1 MSEADFLTLAARA
14 HPRRSA
20 LVDGERTLDYAQ
32 LNARVACLAGRLARL
47 GLRRGD
53 RVALLPDR
61 SAQAVTLVH
70 ALGRLGVQLVPLN
83 ARLTAED
90 MRWQV
95 QRAACRR
102 VLTTLA
108 DAPLPEALRLDE
120 LPPAPGDC
128 SPWLEGQL
136 DLAAEYGVLFTSGT
150 TGRPK
155 GAVLTWGNLFWSA
168 TASAFRLGV
177 LPADRWLL
185 TLPLYHIGGLSILFR
200 SALYGTAV
208 VLPRFPA
215 DRFETETLW
224 LRLHAD
230 RVTLVSLVP
239 TMLYRLLQAH
249 PAAADWPAS
258 LRLIL
263 LGGAAAPPE
272 TLQAGL
278 EAGLPLA
285 LTYGLSEAASQV
297 ATAAPAET
305 RRKPGSV
312 GRPLPW
318 TQVRVADE
326 AGRDVPPGAIGEV
339 LVRGRTVMRGYL
351 DDPAASA
358 AALRDGWLH
367 TGDLGYLDEDG
378 DLWLVQRR
386 SDLIVSGGE
395 NVYPAE
401 VEAAL
406 RRHPAVAEVCVVGL
420 PHPEWGQQVAAGVQ
434 LRPGKAATPEGLIR
448 FLSGRLAGY
457 KIPRRIRILRALPRT
472 ASGKIRRNA
481 LQSLLLEET
490 EHPPAP
496 KAIPPQS

>member
-1 MSEADFLTLAARA
+1 MRPEADFLTLAARA

-32 LNARVACLAGRLARL
+32 LHARTERLCARLQAL
-47 GLRRGD
+47 GLRPGQ
-53 RVALLPDR
+53 RVAALLDR
-61 SAQAVTLVH
+61 SAAAVTLVH

-83 ARLTAED
+83 TRLTADE
-90 MRWQV
+90 MRWQMA
-95 QRAACRR
+95 RAGCVRA
-102 VLTTLA
+102 LTTLEA
-108 DAPLPEALRLDE
+108 VPLPEALHLDE
-120 LPPAPGDC
+120 LPPAP
-128 SPWLEGQL
+128 
-136 DLAAEYGVLFTSGT
+136 AASCTPPPFHGAAPFGVLFTSGT
-150 TGRPK
+150 SGQPK
-155 GAVLTWGNLFWSA
+155 GVLLSWDNLLWSA
-168 TASAFRLGV
+168 VGSAFRLGA

-200 SALYGTAV
+200 SALYGSAV

-215 DRFETETLW
+215 DRFEAETLW
-224 LRLHAD
+224 QRLHAD

-249 PAAADWPAS
+249 PAADWPAS

-272 TLQAGL
+272 TLQAAL
-278 EAGLPLA
+278 AANLPVA

-297 ATAAPAET
+297 ATATPEET
-305 RRKPGSV
+305 RRKPGAV
-312 GRPLPW
+312 GKPLLW

-326 AGRDVPPGAIGEV
+326 AGRDLPPGEIGEV
-339 LVRGRTVMRGYL
+339 LVRGRTVMQGYL
-351 DDPAASA
+351 DAPAASA

-367 TGDLGYLDEDG
+367 TGDLGYLDAEG

-406 RRHPAVAEVCVVGL
+406 RQHPAVEAVCVVGL
-420 PHPEWGQQVAAGVQ
+420 PHPEWGQQVAAAVVPRHGAALSAAELETF
-434 LRPGKAATPEGLIR
+434 LRE
-448 FLSGRLAGY
+448 RLAGF
-457 KIPRRIRILRALPRT
+457 KIPRVFRFLPALPQT
-472 ASGKIRRNA
+472 ASGKIQRRQVA
-481 LQSLLLEET
+481 EWLAA
-490 EHPPAP
+490 EHPPQNEHP
-496 KAIPPQS
+496 